1 MNSIDYVF
9 PYVDCN
15 DEVWHKNYINER
27 KNLNLSTDINL
38 VRFRKWD
45 NLRYIFR
52 GIEKNM
58 PWVRKIH
65 MIVSNPEQVP
75 DWINT
80 DKVHIVYHKDIIPEE
95 FLPTFNSC
103 TIEMF
108 LKNIPDLSDR
118 FIYSNDDIFP
128 ISPLKEEDFYENNI
142 PKLFY
147 KTDSG
152 QQTMFKKVEYG
163 CQKLIADYL
172 GIELPN
178 PLEEFIKIPHTFTP
192 MTKET
197 TRVVSAMFKN
207 EIYNSC
213 TPFRKEKNYNQYIYT
228 SYQLL
233 TKQYLDSDRNYKY
246 FQFKKDAY
254 SIDKAKQISDAILN
268 HKVGSIC
275 INDTKEFNTDEEFNY
290 IKKIINTAFNEIFP
304 EKSIYELNEIE
315 LANKDYSIIRKFDK
329 IVVSFAPKDK
339 YEENKFIS
347 KTIDLIKEIKDFGDN
362 SNDSSDE

>member
-1 MNSIDYVF
+1 MNNIDYVF

-15 DEVWHKNYINER
+15 DEIWYKNYIDER
-27 KNLNLSTDINL
+27 IRLNLSTDINP

-58 PWVRKIH
+58 PWIRKIH

-80 DKVHIVYHKDIIPEE
+80 DKVNIVYHKDIIPEE

-108 LKNIPDLSDR
+108 LKNIPDLADR
-118 FIYSNDDIFP
+118 FIYSNDDVFP
-128 ISPLKEEDFYENNI
+128 VSSLKESDFYENNV

-152 QQTMFKKVEYG
+152 LQSMFKKVEYG

-178 PLEEFIKIPHTFTP
+178 PLEEFIKIPHTFIP

-197 TRVVSAMFKN
+197 TRVVSNTFKN

-213 TPFRKEKNYNQYIYT
+213 TSFRKEKNYNQYIYT
-228 SYQLL
+228 YYQIL
-233 TKQYLDSDRNYKY
+233 TKQYLNSDRTYKY
-246 FQFKKDAY
+246 FQFKKENY
-254 SIDKAKQISDAILN
+254 SIDKAKQIADTIL
-268 HKVGSIC
+268 KQEVGSVC
-275 INDTKEFNTDEEFNY
+275 INDTIKFNTDEEFNY
-290 IKKIINTAFNEIFP
+290 IKKIINSAFDRIYS
-304 EKSIYELNEIE
+304 EKSIYELNEIDLVE
-315 LANKDYSIIRKFDK
+315 KDFSITRKFDK
-329 IVVSFAPKDK
+329 IIVSFAPKDK

-347 KTIDLIKEIKDFGDN
+347 KTIDLIKEIRNIDDGSD
-362 SNDSSDE
+362 DSSDE